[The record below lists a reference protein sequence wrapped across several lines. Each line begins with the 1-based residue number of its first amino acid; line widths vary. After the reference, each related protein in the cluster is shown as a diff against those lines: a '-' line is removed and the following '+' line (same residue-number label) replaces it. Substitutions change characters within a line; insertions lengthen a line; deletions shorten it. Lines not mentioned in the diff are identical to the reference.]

1 MAYRRYHN
9 VNTAS
14 YASFNTYGSR
24 MQISDGRVIPNFMRR
39 LSVEKSLTVYGDGS
53 QTRSFCHVSDEVDG
67 ILRLSRSTK
76 RCPSTSATLL
86 NLPFWNAH
94 NECSKSQVRPAG
106 SHTNHCP
113 KMIPSNA
120 VQISRKRELY

>member
-1 MAYRRYHN
+1 
-9 VNTAS
+9 
-14 YASFNTYGSR
+14 
-24 MQISDGRVIPNFMRR
+24 MRQALR
-39 LSVEKSLTVYGDGS
+39 GESLTVYGDGS

-67 ILRLSRSTK
+67 ILRLSRSDEAL
-76 RCPSTSATLL
+76 PVNIGTLL